1 MHRHQGQQGQRR
13 LFEQSRA
20 DIHLPGGMKRLNR
33 KQPNR
38 DRDNKNEDQGTGSDS
53 QQQRQSAT
61 LLVRHGGGRRR
72 CGNAGGG

>member
-1 MHRHQGQQGQRR
+1 
-13 LFEQSRA
+13 
-20 DIHLPGGMKRLNR
+20 MKRLNR

-61 LLVRHGGGRRR
+61 LLLRHEGGRRR
-72 CGNAGGG
+72 CGNAGDD